1 MTIHELAHNSAR
13 EILIP
18 YVAISDNINIHIGD
32 IVITADFKEMEI
44 THIRYMNALS
54 IEGNNKIHELYNI
67 DTMLY
72 LRLWYKRFQMFSSL
86 YLIFAPGIFS
96 TALYIVFKILNI
108 KHSVSLNSLPSS
120 AVL

>member
-86 YLIFAPGIFS
+86 YLINLTLIPYVRTKTIPTG
-96 TALYIVFKILNI
+96 
-108 KHSVSLNSLPSS
+108 SS
-120 AVL
+120 EED